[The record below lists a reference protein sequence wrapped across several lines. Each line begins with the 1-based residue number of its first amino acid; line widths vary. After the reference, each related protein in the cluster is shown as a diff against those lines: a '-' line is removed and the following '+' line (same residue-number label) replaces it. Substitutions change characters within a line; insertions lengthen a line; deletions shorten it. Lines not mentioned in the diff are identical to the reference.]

1 MGRPPAKD
9 LTERELEVM
18 HVFWSRGEVT
28 AAEARDR
35 LAATGLDRTYTTIA
49 NLVRGLH
56 DKGFLRQVNDERP
69 FVYRPCGH
77 TRTSPG
83 GSWATWSSAS
93 SAVLGPSCCAG
104 SSTSGKLTVEERAV
118 LEEIVKEQGR

>member
-49 NLVRGLH
+49 NLVRGCTTR
-56 DKGFLRQVNDERP
+56 GSCTSSMPSGRSCTGQ
-69 FVYRPCGH
+69 CGH
-77 TRTSPG
+77 TRTSRG

-93 SAVLGPSCCAG
+93 SAVLGLNCCAG
-104 SSTSGKLTVEERAV
+104 SSTSAS
-118 LEEIVKEQGR
+118 